1 MTSRIDNFPP
11 LLIVGHRYAGSSRYH
26 IIEEREDIQG
36 GRVPGGVR
44 TVSGL
49 QKVEGDA
56 ADSCS
61 SLNICSSTS
70 Q

>member
-36 GRVPGGVR
+36 GRVPGR
-44 TVSGL
+44 CENCFWAT
-49 QKVEGDA
+49 EGGR
-56 ADSCS
+56 
-61 SLNICSSTS
+61 
-70 Q
+70 